1 MKIAGIS
8 LLLATAL
15 LVFAQKGDPAT
26 TLFDIGVQDE
36 QSGRLDRAKLT
47 LLTLASTYYDSPLAA
62 KAKVEI
68 GAIYLFAEAQT
79 QMRSGQ
85 SHDAYNTFTIVTR
98 VYPESALANLA
109 SAEMRNLD
117 PEGKWKR

>member
-1 MKIAGIS
+1 MKIAGVS

-26 TLFDIGVQDE
+26 TLFDIGVQNE

-68 GAIYLFAEAQT
+68 GAIYLFAEAQA
-79 QMRSGQ
+79 QLKSGQ
-85 SHDAYNTFTIVTR
+85 SHDAYNTFTTVTR
-98 VYPESALANLA
+98 VYPESALAKLA
-109 SAEMRNLD
+109 SAEMRDLD

>member
-1 MKIAGIS
+1 MKTIGIS
-8 LLLATAL
+8 FLLGTAL
-15 LVFAQKGDPAT
+15 LAFAQKRDPAT

-47 LLTLASTYYDSPLAA
+47 LLTLASTYYESPLAGR
-62 KAKVEI
+62 AKVEI
-68 GAIYLFAEAQT
+68 GAIYIFGEAQA

-85 SHDAYNTFTIVTR
+85 LHDAYNKLNTVTR
-98 VYPESALANLA
+98 VYPESALAKLA